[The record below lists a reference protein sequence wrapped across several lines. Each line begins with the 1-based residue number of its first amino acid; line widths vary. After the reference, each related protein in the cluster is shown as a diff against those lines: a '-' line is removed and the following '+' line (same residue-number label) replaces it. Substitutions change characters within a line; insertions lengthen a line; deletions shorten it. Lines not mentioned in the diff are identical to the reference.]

1 MDRLLM
7 DVQSTHYLKGIDHFL
22 FRYLDILHV
31 HPSKFVIAIVL
42 TKGNDPVKSEIY
54 PTYCS

>member
-1 MDRLLM
+1 M

-31 HPSKFVIAIVL
+31 YPSKFVIAIVL

-54 PTYCS
+54 PTYRS